1 MKKKTVKKQPVVN
14 EYSTAK
20 ELLKLN
26 VGQSVTVQIAN
37 KEKFR
42 KYLSDLSKKNQMQFI
57 TRATNDAKEESLEV
71 SRFK

>member
-1 MKKKTVKKQPVVN
+1 MKKKTVKKQNN
-14 EYSTAK
+14 EYQAAK
-20 ELLKLN
+20 ELLNLAIGDSKII
-26 VGQSVTVQIAN
+26 QIVS

-57 TRATNDAKEESLEV
+57 TRKVNEEDLEI

>member
-1 MKKKTVKKQPVVN
+1 MKKKTVKKQNN
-14 EYSTAK
+14 EYQAAK
-20 ELLKLN
+20 ELLTLAIGDSKIIQ
-26 VGQSVTVQIAN
+26 VDS

-57 TRATNDAKEESLEV
+57 TRKVNEEDLEI

>member
-1 MKKKTVKKQPVVN
+1 MKKKTVKKQNN
-14 EYSTAK
+14 EYQAAK
-20 ELLKLN
+20 ELLNLAIGDSKIIQ
-26 VGQSVTVQIAN
+26 VDS

>member
-1 MKKKTVKKQPVVN
+1 MKNKKKEIN
-14 EYSTAK
+14 EYQTAK
-20 ELLKLN
+20 NLLTLK
-26 VGQSVTVQIAN
+26 VGESSTLRIGN

-57 TRATNDAKEESLEV
+57 TRKVNEEDLEI